1 MKKQRREVMSG
12 YWMLLLGVLVLL
24 GLLAIFGSAVS
35 HGSLRRILWMVPT
48 LIAGWLILSGL
59 FMVHPNQAQVAA
71 AVRSLQGHRCTSQ
84 GCDGPTHF
92 TPIGRFRSDS
102 ATSRVIPS
110 K

>member
-1 MKKQRREVMSG
+1 MKEQRREVMSG

-59 FMVHPNQAQVAA
+59 FMVHPNQAQV
-71 AVRSLQGHRCTSQ
+71 LQLFGAYKGTVYQPGLR
-84 GCDGPTHF
+84 
-92 TPIGRFRSDS
+92 
-102 ATSRVIPS
+102 
-110 K
+110 

>member
-1 MKKQRREVMSG
+1 MKEQRREVMSK

-59 FMVHPNQAQVAA
+59 FMVHPNQAQVLQLFGA
-71 AVRSLQGHRCTSQ
+71 LQGHGVPARAAIGQPILCQSE
-84 GCDGPTHF
+84 GFGPT
-92 TPIGRFRSDS
+92 PQLRE
-102 ATSRVIPS
+102 
-110 K
+110 

>member
-1 MKKQRREVMSG
+1 MKEQRREVMSG

-71 AVRSLQGHRCTSQ
+71 AVRSLQGHGVPARAAMGQPILRQSE
-84 GCDGPTHF
+84 GFGPT
-92 TPIGRFRSDS
+92 PQLRE
-102 ATSRVIPS
+102 
-110 K
+110 